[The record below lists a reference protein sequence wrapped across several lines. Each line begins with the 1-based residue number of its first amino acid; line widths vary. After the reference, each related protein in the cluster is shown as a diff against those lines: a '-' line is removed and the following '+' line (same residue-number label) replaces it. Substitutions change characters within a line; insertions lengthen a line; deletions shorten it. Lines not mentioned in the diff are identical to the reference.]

1 MHELRLRRIFER
13 QSAGTRKRGHHG
25 TPLYSRIRS
34 PDRPI
39 ARWRESVNHR
49 FLPVK
54 EVRSDHRLSN
64 GGEADRLTA
73 LRNPSESYRDVILRL
88 VEAG

>member
-1 MHELRLRRIFER
+1 MLGSILNQSIELI
-13 QSAGTRKRGHHG
+13 
-25 TPLYSRIRS
+25 I
-34 PDRPI
+34 
-39 ARWRESVNHR
+39 

-73 LRNPSESYRDVILRL
+73 LRGPSESYRDVILRL